1 MATTKQ
7 SRTTREWDTICALAS
22 RQLGYF
28 TSHQLDRFSSSLL
41 QEHIRAGRIER
52 SWQRGV
58 YRLAHVPAC
67 EHEELVPVWLWS
79 DATGV
84 VSHESALALHGL
96 SDALPARLHLT
107 LPVAKRR
114 RLRTPPDVVLH
125 YAEVPLTER
134 SWFGIV
140 PATSPARSL
149 QDCARTGFQPD
160 LLRQAARQALQ
171 RGLVAPNDLAQVKK
185 ALAPFDGALN
195 RGVHFFALLVVAWR
209 MNGIENAERVK
220 GRIPR
225 GVSVVAKGLRWW
237 VATDAVRRA
246 NGRAR
251 DKVHL
256 RPHAPKRALSSY
268 LILRAY
274 VGPVAQSARLWRLR
288 KMR

>member
-185 ALAPFDGALN
+185 ALAPFDG
-195 RGVHFFALLVVAWR
+195 V
-209 MNGIENAERVK
+209 
-220 GRIPR
+220 
-225 GVSVVAKGLRWW
+225 
-237 VATDAVRRA
+237 
-246 NGRAR
+246 
-251 DKVHL
+251 
-256 RPHAPKRALSSY
+256 
-268 LILRAY
+268 
-274 VGPVAQSARLWRLR
+274 
-288 KMR
+288 